1 VTTTRT
7 CGVVRFDEGASSPNG
22 RPVWRIKC
30 EPHVLLRIKRVFG
43 RVAKHAHGT
52 VTLTDGDETARDLLW
67 FLERHP
73 MQIADADR
81 KRLEK
86 RAARHELRRKNVE
99 EVLSDGYE
107 PPAFSLAV
115 TARRYQR
122 LAADMLLRS
131 NGLLLADDVGL
142 GKTAS
147 AICTFTD
154 PRTLPALV
162 VTLTHLPRQ
171 WELEIGKFA
180 PSLRVAV
187 IKRGAPYDL
196 RDKQGRFPD
205 VVVVNYHKLSGWADA
220 LAPHVKSV
228 VFDEAQELRH
238 DVSAKYAA
246 ARHVA
251 EGARYRMG
259 LSATPIYNYGGE
271 IFSVLDVLRPGA
283 LGVREEF
290 VREWCGGNEAGS
302 DRGDRDRVRIV
313 EPRAF
318 GTYAREQGL
327 MLRRTRAEVGRE
339 LPALTKVPH
348 HVDADP
354 EALDRVG
361 PSAAE
366 LARIILRQGEERRG
380 QKMQA
385 SETLDAI
392 LRQATG
398 IAKAPYVADFVRLL
412 VESGERVVLY
422 GWHREVYGI
431 WQDRLRDLDPVMYT
445 GSESSSQ
452 KDEARRRFVEK
463 ESPVMLMSLRA
474 GAGLDG
480 LQHTSR
486 TIVFGELDWSPGV
499 HEQCIGRVHRDG
511 QREPVVA
518 YFLIAEHGSDP
529 VMADVLGLKKQQ
541 IDGLRDPYAD
551 LVERLETGGAN
562 VKKLAEEYLRQRG
575 IVVGSAVA

>member
-1 VTTTRT
+1 MSTSY
-7 CGVVRFDEGASSPNG
+7 GVVRFEDGS
-22 RPVWRIKC
+22 WKIKC
-30 EPHVLLRIKRVFG
+30 EPHVLLRMKRVFG
-43 RVAKHAHGT
+43 RIAKHAHGT
-52 VTLTDGDETARDLLW
+52 ITLTDGDETARDLLW

-73 MQIADADR
+73 MTISDAER
-81 KRLEK
+81 KQLEK

-131 NGLLLADDVGL
+131 GGFLLADDVGL

-154 PRTLPALV
+154 ARTLPALV

-180 PSLRVAV
+180 PSLRVHV
-187 IKRGAPYDL
+187 IKRGTPYDL

-205 VVVVNYHKLSGWADA
+205 VVVVNYHKLSGWADS

-251 EGARYRMG
+251 ESARYRMG

-271 IFSVLDVLRPGA
+271 IFNVLDVLRPGA

-290 VREWCGGNEAGS
+290 VREWCGGNES
-302 DRGDRDRVRIV
+302 QGDRDRVRIV

-431 WQDRLRDLDPVMYT
+431 WQDRLRDLGPVMYT
-445 GSESSSQ
+445 GSESSTQ
-452 KDEARRRFVEK
+452 KDEARRRFVEGQA
-463 ESPVMLMSLRA
+463 PVMLMSLRA

-480 LQHTSR
+480 LQHCAR

-518 YFLIAEHGSDP
+518 YFLIAEQGSDP

-551 LVERLETGGAN
+551 IVERLESGGAN

-575 IVVGSAVA
+575 IVDSAVA

>member
-1 VTTTRT
+1 MTTTSRT
-7 CGVVRFDEGASSPNG
+7 CGTLRFEDGAWK
-22 RPVWRIKC
+22 VKC
-30 EPHVLLRIKRVFG
+30 EPHVLLRLKRVFG

-52 VTLTDGDETARDLLW
+52 VTLTDGDEIARDLLW
-67 FLERHP
+67 FLDRHP
-73 MQIADADR
+73 MSVDDADR
-81 KRLEK
+81 KQLEK

-115 TARRYQR
+115 PARRYQK
-122 LAADMLLRS
+122 LAADLLLRS
-131 NGLLLADDVGL
+131 GGLLLADDVGL

-154 PRTLPALV
+154 ASTLPALV

-171 WELEIGKFA
+171 WEAEIAKFA
-180 PSLRVAV
+180 PDLRVHA
-187 IKRGAPYDL
+187 IKRGTPHDL
-196 RDKQGRFPD
+196 RDKTGRFPD
-205 VVVVNYHKLSGWADA
+205 VVIVNYHKLSGWADA
-220 LAPHVKSV
+220 LAPHVRSV

-251 EGARYRMG
+251 ENARFRMG

-271 IFSVLDVLRPGA
+271 IFNVIDVLRPGA

-290 VREWCGGNEAGS
+290 VREWCGGNEAAA
-302 DRGDRDRVRIV
+302 DRADRVRIV

-318 GTYAREQGL
+318 GAYARESGL

-339 LPALTKVPH
+339 LPMSTKVPH

-366 LARIILRQGEERRG
+366 LARIILRQGEERKG

-398 IAKAPYVADFVRLL
+398 IGKAPYVADFVRLL

-431 WQDRLRDLDPVMYT
+431 WRDRLRDLEPAMYT
-445 GSESSSQ
+445 GSESTTQ
-452 KDEARRRFVEK
+452 KDEARRRFLANET
-463 ESPVMLMSLRA
+463 PVLLMSLRA

-480 LQHTSR
+480 LQHACR

-518 YFLIAEHGSDP
+518 YFLIAEQGSDP

-541 IDGLRDPYAD
+541 IDGLRDPYAEG
-551 LVERLETGGAN
+551 VERLEGGGD
-562 VKKLAEEYLRQRG
+562 VRRLAEEYLRQRG
-575 IVVGSAVA
+575 LVDAAVA

>member
-1 VTTTRT
+1 VSVHSAPRGRP
-7 CGVVRFDEGASSPNG
+7 CGEVRFEDGA
-22 RPVWRIKC
+22 WKIKC
-30 EPHVLLRIKRVFG
+30 EPHVLLRLKRVFG
-43 RVAKHAHGT
+43 RIAKHAHGT
-52 VTLTDGDETARDLLW
+52 VTITDGDETARDVLW
-67 FLERHP
+67 FLDRHP
-73 MQIADADR
+73 MSLADADR

-86 RAARHELRRKNVE
+86 RAARHDLRRRNIE

-115 TARRYQR
+115 PARRYQR
-122 LAADMLLRS
+122 LAADLLLRS
-131 NGLLLADDVGL
+131 GGLLLADDVGL

-154 PRTLPALV
+154 ARCLPALV
-162 VTLTHLPRQ
+162 VTLAHLPRQ

-180 PSLRVAV
+180 PSLRVHA
-187 IKRGAPYDL
+187 IKRTAPYDL
-196 RDKQGRFPD
+196 RDKQARFPD

-251 EGARYRMG
+251 ETARFRIG

-271 IFSVLDVLRPGA
+271 IFNVLDVLRPGA

-290 VREWCGGNEAGS
+290 VREWCGGNEAAV
-302 DRGDRDRVRIV
+302 DRGDRARIV

-431 WQDRLRDLDPVMYT
+431 WRDRLRDLDPVMYT
-445 GSESSSQ
+445 GSESSAQ
-452 KDEARRRFVEK
+452 KDEARRKFVERA
-463 ESPVMLMSLRA
+463 SPVMLMSLRA

-480 LQHTSR
+480 LQHGSR

-551 LVERLETGGAN
+551 VVERLDGGGAN

-575 IVVGSAVA
+575 ILDAAVA